1 MKLLLAEDEK
11 ELSKA
16 LKAILESNRYSVDAV
31 YDGED
36 AIYYM
41 ENSEYD
47 AVILDIMMPKVDGIT
62 ALKTVRE
69 KGIDVPII
77 MLTAKSEVD
86 DKVLGLDSGANDYL
100 TKPFSA
106 KELLAR
112 LRVLT
117 REKSVSNTSIITVG
131 NISLDT
137 TTFEMYSSSGKFRLT
152 NKEYQMMEIFMRNP
166 KHIVSTEQL
175 IEKVW
180 GYDSDMEN
188 NVVWV
193 YISYLRKKLIS
204 LKANVV
210 IKANRNLGY
219 SLELVENESK

>member
-1 MKLLLAEDEK
+1 MKILLVEDEK

-16 LKAILESNRYSVDAV
+16 LKAILEINRYSVDAV

-47 AVILDIMMPKVDGIT
+47 VVILDIMMPKVDGIT

-131 NISLDT
+131 NVSLDT
-137 TTFEMYSSSGKFRLT
+137 TTFEMYSSNGKFRLT

-204 LKANVV
+204 LNANII

-219 SLELVENESK
+219 SLEQIENGGK

>member
-131 NISLDT
+131 NVSLDT

-204 LKANVV
+204 LNANII

-219 SLELVENESK
+219 SLELVENDSK